1 MENTEQTKK
10 SSMAVTSFTYGLL
23 TGIGLILI
31 TLLTYMF
38 NLTEIR
44 WLSYLTYLVLLAGI
58 ILGTIKFRDD
68 DSGGFI
74 TYGRALGFGTMVSLF
89 AALISGIFLFVFY
102 KFIAPDAFE
111 QLRILAEQNI
121 IAANPAITDQQLD
134 MAMRMTTPLMIL
146 ISSLFSITFI
156 GFVFSLAT
164 SAFLKKKDPMEV

>member
-10 SSMAVTSFTYGLL
+10 ASLTATSVTYGLL
-23 TGIGLILI
+23 AAIGLILI
-31 TLLTYMF
+31 TLLTYLF
-38 NLTEIR
+38 NLTGIR
-44 WLSYLTYLVLLAGI
+44 WISYLTYVVLLAGI

-74 TYGRALGFGTMVSLF
+74 SYGRALGFGTLVSFF

-102 KFIAPDAFE
+102 KFIAPDSFE
-111 QLRILAEQNI
+111 QIRILAEQNI
-121 IAANPAITDQQLD
+121 IEANPDITDQQLD
-134 MAMRMTTPLMIL
+134 LAMRMTTPLMVL

-164 SAFLKKKDPMEV
+164 SAFLKKKDPLEV

>member
-1 MENTEQTKK
+1 
-10 SSMAVTSFTYGLL
+10 MAVTSFTYGLL

-121 IAANPAITDQQLD
+121 IAANPDITDQQLD

>member
-121 IAANPAITDQQLD
+121 IAANPDITDQQLD